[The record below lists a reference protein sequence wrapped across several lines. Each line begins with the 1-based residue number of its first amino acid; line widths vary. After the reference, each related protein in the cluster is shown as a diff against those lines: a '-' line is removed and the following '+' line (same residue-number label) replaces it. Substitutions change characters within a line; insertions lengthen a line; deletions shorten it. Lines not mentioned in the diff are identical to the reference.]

1 MSSHP
6 NETAMRKIP
15 GTSPAPSTRTQTTP
29 SLGRAPGSSLGAP
42 RETGPLCGTRTLL
55 EVVEAIREVT
65 SNEEEIDAALT
76 HMLRSGRVRLAGTTK
91 GWSTDSPL
99 SPPRRSSPQTL
110 RASRLPM
117 A

>member
-15 GTSPAPSTRTQTTP
+15 GTRPAPSTRTQTTP
-29 SLGRAPGSSLGAP
+29 SLGRAPGSSLGALL
-42 RETGPLCGTRTLL
+42 ETGPLGGTPTLL

-65 SNEEEIDAALT
+65 SNEEEIDAALS
-76 HMLRSGRVRLAGTTK
+76 HMLRSGRVRLVGTTQ
-91 GWSTDSPL
+91 GRPTDSPL
-99 SPPRRSSPQTL
+99 SPPRRSSPQRL